1 MQLIHGLVV
10 AVVDGEILHLY
21 SNSGD
26 ERQVKLVAFEH
37 GKIEGDN
44 HSSGSRHQ
52 SSSANPD
59 NSRQEEDSFAAAVA
73 ANLNK
78 QVLDGKIDHLFIVAT
93 PKTLGELR
101 KHYHK
106 VLEQKLVGELAKD
119 LTGHSVSDI
128 EAALAK
134 AT

>member
-1 MQLIHGLVV
+1 MHLPNGLIV

-26 ERQVKLVAFEH
+26 ERTPKLVALEH
-37 GKIEGDN
+37 DKISGDN
-44 HSSGSRHQ
+44 NSSGTGHQ

-59 NSRQEEDSFAAAVA
+59 ESRKEEGNFAASVA

-78 QVLDGKIDHLFIVAT
+78 QVLDGKIEHLFIVAT

-106 VLEQKLVGELAKD
+106 VLEQKLIGELAKD
-119 LTGHSVSDI
+119 LTGHSISDI

>member
-1 MQLIHGLVV
+1 MHLPNGLIV

-21 SNSGD
+21 SNAGD
-26 ERQVKLVAFEH
+26 ERAPKLVAMEH
-37 GKIEGDN
+37 GKLSGDIN
-44 HSSGSRHQ
+44 SSGMGHQ

-59 NSRQEEDSFAAAVA
+59 ESRKEEDNFAASVA

-78 QVLDGKIDHLFIVAT
+78 QVLDGHIEHLFIIAT

-106 VLEQKLVGELAKD
+106 VLEQKLIGELAKD
-119 LTGHSVSDI
+119 LTGHSISDI

>member
-1 MQLIHGLVV
+1 MQLPHGLVV

-26 ERQVKLVAFEH
+26 ERNVKLVAYEH
-37 GKIEGDN
+37 ESIEGDN

-52 SSSANPD
+52 SSSSNPD
-59 NSRQEEDSFAAAVA
+59 DSRQEEDSFAAAVA

-78 QVLDGKIDHLFIVAT
+78 QVLSGKIEDLFIVAS

-106 VLEQKLVGELAKD
+106 ALEQKLLGEIAKD
-119 LTGHSVSDI
+119 LTGHSISDI